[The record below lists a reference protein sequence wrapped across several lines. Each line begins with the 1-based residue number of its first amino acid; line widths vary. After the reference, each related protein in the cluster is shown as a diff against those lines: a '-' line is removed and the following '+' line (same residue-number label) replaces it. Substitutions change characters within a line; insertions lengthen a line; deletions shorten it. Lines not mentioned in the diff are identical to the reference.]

1 MKLTFL
7 GTGTSSGVPMIG
19 CQCPVCRSLD
29 YRDKRLR
36 TAVHLAMAGRSVV
49 IDTGPDFRQQMLR
62 ANVTQ
67 LDAILFT
74 HAHKDHTAGLDD
86 VRAFNFRQQQEMPVF
101 AEPRVIT
108 QLQREFAYVFA
119 EHKYPGVP
127 QVALHPIEDD
137 QMPFDVL
144 GLAVQPLRALHHKL
158 PVLGFRVGGLAYLTD
173 ANNLPAST
181 LDQMRGTD
189 VVVLNALRHEPHL
202 SHFSLREAVDI
213 LEELAPRAA
222 YLTHISH
229 QLGRHREVEAT
240 LPPWI
245 RLGYD
250 GLVVEVQD

>member
-1 MKLTFL
+1 
-7 GTGTSSGVPMIG
+7 MIG
-19 CQCPVCRSLD
+19 CSCPVCRSLD

-36 TAVHLAMAGRSVV
+36 TAVHLAAAGRSVV

-101 AEPRVIT
+101 AEPRVVE
-108 QLQREFAYVFA
+108 QLRREFAYVFA

-127 QVALHPIEDD
+127 QVALHPIDSD
-137 QMPFDVL
+137 QVPFDVL
-144 GLAVQPLRALHHKL
+144 GLAVQPLRALHHQL

-173 ANNLPAST
+173 ANHLPANT
-181 LDQMRGTD
+181 LDQMRGAD

-202 SHFSLREAVDI
+202 SHFSLREAVGI
-213 LEELAPRAA
+213 LEELRPRVA

-250 GLVVEVQD
+250 GLVVEVQN